1 MADTAWGALVPV
13 DGDLIAVTFQNNA
26 SGPTLSG
33 WIWMYAD
40 GLSMLGATQATVGW
54 SLETTRLPN
63 PTHAG
68 GGPGVVSQATPYV
81 LGVGDTL
88 PRVDPGL
95 TTSNGS
101 QTNQGVNQWVVAATD
116 NAATVLPI
124 ACQITYAPLYL
135 EPR

>member
-1 MADTAWGALVPV
+1 
-13 DGDLIAVTFQNNA
+13 
-26 SGPTLSG
+26 
-33 WIWMYAD
+33 MYAD
-40 GLSMLGATQATVGW
+40 GLSILGAAQATVGW

-63 PTHAG
+63 PAHAG

-81 LGVGDTL
+81 LGVGDTM
-88 PRVDPGL
+88 PRVDPNL